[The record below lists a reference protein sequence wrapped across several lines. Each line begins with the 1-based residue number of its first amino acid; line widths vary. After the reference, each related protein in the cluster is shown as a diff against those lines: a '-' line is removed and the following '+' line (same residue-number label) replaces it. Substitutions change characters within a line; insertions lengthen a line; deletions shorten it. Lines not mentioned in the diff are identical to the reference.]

1 MCSTAFSSMP
11 FLDPSDSIAPMIER
25 EHRMSMTALRVLL
38 AAFALSLTP
47 ALGQTTDIDTFKDG
61 PDEAKVHVS
70 GFVCPQ
76 FIGHF
81 ERDAYGERD
90 PSLGSDFCVYS
101 ARDGVYGTV
110 TLTPL
115 KAAYDPKTALVPE
128 FTEQEG
134 IGGKMVGE
142 KTVAL
147 GGGKTPISA
156 YQRTYETAALET
168 LHYRILFSG
177 GTIGNWALEATVEFA
192 TPRDDDSER
201 EFLEAVYAEALK
213 HIAGTVVQ
221 GPVLPPAAATPPPA
235 PPKPV
240 PVPALAGPRKP
251 R

>member
-1 MCSTAFSSMP
+1 MKLTSFRLA
-11 FLDPSDSIAPMIER
+11 LIA
-25 EHRMSMTALRVLL
+25 AALL
-38 AAFALSLTP
+38 AAP
-47 ALGQTTDIDTFKDG
+47 ARAQTTDIDAFKDAA
-61 PDEAKVHVS
+61 DEAKVHAAS

-81 ERDAYGERD
+81 ERDAFGERD
-90 PSLGSDFCVYS
+90 PSLGSDFCAYS
-101 ARDGVYGTV
+101 ARDGVYGTI

-142 KTVAL
+142 KTVLL
-147 GGGKTPISA
+147 GGGKTPISV

-192 TPRDDDSER
+192 TPRDDEAAQQ
-201 EFLEAVYAEALK
+201 FLDTVYAEALAHVAK
-213 HIAGTVVQ
+213 
-221 GPVLPPAAATPPPA
+221 LA
-235 PPKPV
+235 PPVAPS
-240 PVPALAGPRKP
+240 PAGNP
-251 R
+251 